1 MIFLLLLHQFYRKMR
16 KQSLSNGIDWLS
28 VFIYIA
34 LVAMG
39 WMNIY
44 SSSLSSSNVDASLLD
59 ISQIYGKQLMFIILT
74 IPIIFIV
81 LFTDA
86 RFYEK
91 FSGVIFVVS
100 LLSLVGLF
108 AFGKTIAGQRC
119 WYGIGGFTLQPSEFA
134 KAATSLAL
142 AKYLGDVQVNLYHV
156 NHQIKALAIMFLPVL
171 LILPQ
176 PDPGSALIYSIFIMV
191 LYREGLPGWYLVVAG
206 LAIFF
211 FVLALEIPV
220 VYIVIAV
227 FIGLGIVY
235 YFSKKNSRNLVFS
248 LIILG
253 LISGYTYSVNYVF
266 NNVFKQHHRDRFN
279 ILLGKSVDLK
289 GIGYN
294 THQSEIAVGS
304 GGWLGKGYLSGTQ
317 TKGGFVPEQHTDYIF
332 TTVGEE
338 WGFIGCIVVL
348 GLFIGLILRI
358 LYLAERQK
366 TKFSRVYGYCVA
378 GILFIHTFVNVAM
391 VLGVF
396 PTIGVPLPFF
406 SYGGSGLWGFTILL
420 FIFLKMDANKVNEW

>member
-1 MIFLLLLHQFYRKMR
+1 MKNQSVSNNLDWISVVIF
-16 KQSLSNGIDWLS
+16 
-28 VFIYIA
+28 IA
-34 LVAMG
+34 LVVLG

-44 SSSLSSSNVDASLLD
+44 SSSLSLSAGDSSIFD
-59 ISQIYGKQLMFIILT
+59 ISQVYGKQMLFIILT
-74 IPIIFIV
+74 IPIIFVV
-81 LFTDA
+81 LFADSK
-86 RFYEK
+86 FYEK
-91 FSGVIFVVS
+91 YASVIFGVA
-100 LLSLVGLF
+100 LLSLAGLF
-108 AFGKTIAGQRC
+108 VFGKTIAGQRC
-119 WYGIGGFTLQPSEFA
+119 WYGIGSFTLQPSEFA
-134 KAATSLAL
+134 KAATALAL
-142 AKYLGDVQVNLYHV
+142 AKFLSDVQVNLG
-156 NHQIKALAIMFLPVL
+156 NLNDQLKALTIIFLPVI

-176 PDPGSALIYSIFIMV
+176 PDPGSALIYSVFFFV
-191 LYREGLPGWYLVVAG
+191 LYREGLPGWYLGVGAG
-206 LAIFF
+206 AILL
-211 FVLALEIPV
+211 FVMALVLQP
-220 VYIVIAV
+220 VYIILIATLILA
-227 FIGLGIVY
+227 FVY
-235 YFSKKNSRNLVFS
+235 FKSRIINRS
-248 LIILG
+248 LLMSSIILVV
-253 LISGYTYSVNYVF
+253 ISGFVYSVDYVF
-266 NNVFKQHHRDRFN
+266 TNVFKQHHRDRFN
-279 ILLGKSVDLK
+279 ILLGKAVDMK

-294 THQSEIAVGS
+294 TNQSEIAVGS
-304 GGWLGKGYLSGTQ
+304 GGFFGKGYLEGTQ

-338 WGFIGCIVVL
+338 WGFMGSLIVM